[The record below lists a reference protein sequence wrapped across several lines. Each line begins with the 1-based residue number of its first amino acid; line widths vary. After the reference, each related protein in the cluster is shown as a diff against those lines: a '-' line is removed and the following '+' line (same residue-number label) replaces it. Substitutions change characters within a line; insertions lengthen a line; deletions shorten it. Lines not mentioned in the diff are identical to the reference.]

1 MAFQSAAVS
10 EFEEVT
16 LNLIREF
23 NDDELNYYR
32 DDYADINNISLKNE
46 SNIAAL
52 RATSVLEEN
61 RKI

>member
-32 DDYADINNISLKNE
+32 DDYADINNISLKSE

>member
-23 NDDELNYYR
+23 NDELNYYR
-32 DDYADINNISLKNE
+32 DDYADINNISLKSE

>member
-1 MAFQSAAVS
+1 VAFQSAAVS

-23 NDDELNYYR
+23 NDELNYYR
-32 DDYADINNISLKNE
+32 DDYADINNISLKSE